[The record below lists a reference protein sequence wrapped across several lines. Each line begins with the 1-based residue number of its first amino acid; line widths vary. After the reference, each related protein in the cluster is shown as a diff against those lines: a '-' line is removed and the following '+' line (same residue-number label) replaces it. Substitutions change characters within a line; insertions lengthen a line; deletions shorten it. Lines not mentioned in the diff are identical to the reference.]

1 VELPLDV
8 RLVCDLESNAPGVV
22 YAAERGIATASELDV
37 VFRIPDLELIIE
49 LTGDEQTSAEIQQ
62 RCPPGV
68 RFMDHDVARI
78 FWDLILVQQKLEKG
92 QKQTQS
98 ILDSIPDIVMVLD
111 QEMRIQTV
119 NASFSRFTGLRPS
132 QVRGQLCH
140 EALCRRQVLPK
151 NADTGCPFRQV
162 LETGKRVEM
171 VQVSDYVK
179 VAGVDDYFDV
189 TMIPLAKED
198 GEVTQV
204 VETLHPIN
212 ERVRLQREVEE
223 AADRFRQFIDSARD
237 LISIKDL
244 EGRYSVANLATANA
258 FGMNVED
265 LIGKT
270 ARELYPPRIADWI
283 SRHDQRVIKRGEP
296 ISFEETLILDD
307 REIHLGTVRFP
318 LRDYKG
324 DVVGVCTI
332 SRDITEE
339 RRFNISWSTQ
349 TSWRP

>member
-1 VELPLDV
+1 
-8 RLVCDLESNAPGVV
+8 
-22 YAAERGIATASELDV
+22 
-37 VFRIPDLELIIE
+37 
-49 LTGDEQTSAEIQQ
+49 
-62 RCPPGV
+62 
-68 RFMDHDVARI
+68 M
-78 FWDLILVQQKLEKG
+78 
-92 QKQTQS
+92 
-98 ILDSIPDIVMVLD
+98 
-111 QEMRIQTV
+111 
-119 NASFSRFTGLRPS
+119 
-132 QVRGQLCH
+132 
-140 EALCRRQVLPK
+140 
-151 NADTGCPFRQV
+151 
-162 LETGKRVEM
+162 
-171 VQVSDYVK
+171 
-179 VAGVDDYFDV
+179 
-189 TMIPLAKED
+189 
-198 GEVTQV
+198 
-204 VETLHPIN
+204 
-212 ERVRLQREVEE
+212 
-223 AADRFRQFIDSARD
+223 
-237 LISIKDL
+237 ISIKDL